1 MAKIMLFIDGT
12 WLYATVPA
20 LAKSYGKDFQID
32 FGRLPR
38 VLADQVQTKL
48 ASAPAEVV
56 RTCLFGSYAANYD
69 ERDEESV
76 ERRLDF
82 FDMLREEYH
91 YEIDIF
97 PINFKGRRLR
107 KADRSPGDPF
117 EPKEKCVDIA
127 LASSML
133 YFAAIPGAYDIALA
147 VIGDQDF
154 KPMLQQVRR
163 LGKRVA
169 IASVKGSCAVDFF
182 DPRGEPRVKDFDTIW
197 LDDLL
202 PQLELKFERRQL
214 DCQSPM
220 HQGDRKVWTDFRP
233 RRGKP
238 FFCDACREEFNR
250 QKQEAHREFAP
261 ALGTDALTEGATVA
275 EPGQR
280 LAGMIYE
287 KKEGRGFGFIRAD
300 NGKEYYFHFTDLPV
314 DLRFEE
320 LHTGMRVNF
329 ELKREP
335 SDNRAGAAR
344 NVRRH
349 FEE

>member
-48 ASAPAEVV
+48 GSAPAEVV

-97 PINFKGRRLR
+97 PVNFKGRRLR
-107 KADRSPGDPF
+107 KADRSPGDLF

-182 DPRGEPRVKDFDTIW
+182 DPRGEPRLKDFDTIW

-214 DCQSPM
+214 ECQSPM

-250 QKQEAHREFAP
+250 QKQDAHREFTP
-261 ALGTDALTEGATVA
+261 ATGSEPLAEGATGF
-275 EPGQR
+275 ETGQR
-280 LAGMIYE
+280 LTGMIYE

>member
-1 MAKIMLFIDGT
+1 
-12 WLYATVPA
+12 V
-20 LAKSYGKDFQID
+20 
-32 FGRLPR
+32 
-38 VLADQVQTKL
+38 
-48 ASAPAEVV
+48 EVI

-69 ERDEESV
+69 DRDEESV

-82 FDMLREEYH
+82 FDMLREEYR
-91 YEIDIF
+91 YEIEIF

-107 KADRSPGDPF
+107 KADRAPGDPF

-182 DPRGEPRVKDFDTIW
+182 DPRGEQRLTDFDTIW

-214 DCQSPM
+214 ECQSPM

-250 QKQEAHREFAP
+250 QKQEAHREFTSAP
-261 ALGTDALTEGATVA
+261 PAGVASTETVVGP

-280 LAGMIYE
+280 LTGIVYE

-300 NGKEYYFHFTDLPV
+300 NGKEYYFHFTDLPM
-314 DLRFEE
+314 DWRFEE
-320 LHTGMRVNF
+320 IQSGTRVNF
-329 ELKREP
+329 EVKREP
-335 SDNRAGAAR
+335 SDNKAGAAR
-344 NVRRH
+344 SVRRH
-349 FEE
+349 LEES

>member
-32 FGRLPR
+32 FGRLPM
-38 VLADQVQTKL
+38 VLAEQIQAKVG
-48 ASAPAEVV
+48 SAPVDVV
-56 RTCLFGSYAANYD
+56 RTYLFGSYAANCD
-69 ERDEESV
+69 VRDEDAV

-91 YEIDIF
+91 YEIEIF

-107 KADRSPGDPF
+107 RSDRAPGDPF

-127 LASSML
+127 LSSAML
-133 YFAAIPGAYDIALA
+133 YFAAIPGAYDIAIA

-154 KPMLQQVRR
+154 KPALQMVRR

-169 IASVKGSCAVDFF
+169 IASVKGSCSVDFV
-182 DPRGEPRVKDFDTIW
+182 DPRDETRVKDFDTVW

-202 PQLELKFERRQL
+202 PQVELKFERRQL
-214 DCQSPM
+214 ECQSPM
-220 HQGDRKVWTDFRP
+220 HAGDRKVWTSFRP

-238 FFCDACREEFNR
+238 FFCDSCREVFNK
-250 QKQEAHREFAP
+250 QKQEMQQEYVNPTASI
-261 ALGTDALTEGATVA
+261 GTTPEVH

-280 LAGMIYE
+280 MTGSVYE
-287 KKEGRGFGFIRAD
+287 KKDGRGFGFIRAE
-300 NGKEYYFHFTDLPV
+300 NGKEYYFHFTDLPS

-320 LHTGMRVNF
+320 ILPGQKVDF
-329 ELKREP
+329 EVRREP
-335 SDNRAGAAR
+335 CDNRAGAAR

-349 FEE
+349 ME